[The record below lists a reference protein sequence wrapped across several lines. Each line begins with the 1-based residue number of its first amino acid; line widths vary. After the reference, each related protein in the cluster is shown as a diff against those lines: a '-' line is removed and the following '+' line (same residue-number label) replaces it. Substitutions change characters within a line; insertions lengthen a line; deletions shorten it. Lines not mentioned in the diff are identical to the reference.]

1 MAEKLPEFPVVL
13 EKDGAKRT
21 AHTPIAYNQLKTQG
35 FAESKAKSTG
45 GRNRKTEA
53 KAETKSEP
61 KTEAKADAKADE
73 AKSEK

>member
-1 MAEKLPEFPVVL
+1 MAGKLPELPVVL
-13 EKDGAKRT
+13 EKDGSKRT

-45 GRNRKTEA
+45 GRTRKTEA
-53 KAETKSEP
+53 KAG
-61 KTEAKADAKADE
+61 AKANE

>member
-1 MAEKLPEFPVVL
+1 MAGKLPELPVVL

-35 FAESKAKSTG
+35 FAEPKAKSTV

-53 KAETKSEP
+53 KAS
-61 KTEAKADAKADE
+61 AKADE

>member
-1 MAEKLPEFPVVL
+1 MAGKLPELPVVL

-35 FAESKAKSTG
+35 FAEPKAKSTG

-53 KAETKSEP
+53 KAS
-61 KTEAKADAKADE
+61 AKANE

>member
-1 MAEKLPEFPVVL
+1 MAGKLPELPVVL

-35 FAESKAKSTG
+35 FAEPKAKSTG

-61 KTEAKADAKADE
+61 KTEAKADAKANE

>member
-1 MAEKLPEFPVVL
+1 MADKLPEFPVVL

-45 GRNRKTEA
+45 GRTR
-53 KAETKSEP
+53 

>member
-1 MAEKLPEFPVVL
+1 MADKLPEFPVVL
-13 EKDGAKRT
+13 EKDGSKRT

-45 GRNRKTEA
+45 GRTRKTEA
-53 KAETKSEP
+53 KAS
-61 KTEAKADAKADE
+61 AKADE